1 MRYAPVMMPGPDHG
15 SPPAHAGG
23 HTLTLTCDKC
33 DQAFTVHSPVAGAK
47 VTCPFCG
54 DTNIVRVPGTAQTT
68 VAASGASPPPPGDRA
83 ATLGLPPAL
92 GPEQTVMVVP
102 GAMFRN
108 RPITAALVI
117 LLLLGSGIGAGWLGA
132 QGRNTWA
139 YVSLAVC
146 LVCVCILIG
155 WKLVSWSE
163 RLTITTKRVILTRGI
178 FSKRTVEALH
188 RTIQEIEISQT
199 FWQRILGVGRMEIAN
214 ASEGGQVIVVS
225 DAPDP
230 YRLRRTID
238 AYRPM

>member
-1 MRYAPVMMPGPDHG
+1 MMPGPEHG
-15 SPPAHAGG
+15 APSAHGG
-23 HTLTLTCDKC
+23 HAITLTCDKC
-33 DQAFTVHSPVAGAK
+33 DQAFTVHNPVAGTK

-54 DTNIVRVPGTAQTT
+54 DTNVVRLPGTSQ
-68 VAASGASPPPPGDRA
+68 SPPAAGSPNTPPGSDRA
-83 ATLGLPPAL
+83 AALGLPPAL

-117 LLLLGSGIGAGWLGA
+117 LLLLGSGIAAGWLGA
-132 QGRNTWA
+132 QGKNTWA
-139 YVSLAVC
+139 YVSLG
-146 LVCVCILIG
+146 VCVVCVFILIG
-155 WKLVSWSE
+155 WKFVSWSE